1 MVCGCYISFVGFS
14 ECEHLDFAVTLKEN
28 PSSHERGGNL
38 GVARGGASM
47 FPVDDTWTGK
57 HGKATFLPQ
66 ASQIS
71 SLPFHPDNLGAD
83 KKMLQQSKESPSGE
97 EFTPTVTSQD
107 HPKGKTESRFSPFEA
122 QITRSFGEAVGD
134 LMAEDEDILSGG
146 SAELE
151 GRVCGKNGMNS
162 HGTSRLANW
171 QLRTDTPE
179 SMVHSECVQSN
190 SLSQKSIGSTYSDGN
205 DINFLGNKGDN
216 RSGMSNLNGACG
228 EVGSRNS
235 SQICSLQGA
244 AGNTHIGDQNAG
256 ISHAQYMK
264 LANMSNTPEDGFSA
278 LVQYPMTKLLHPVS
292 VVYCSRLYLWLPK
305 IFELTSSLVIVS
317 HLW

>member
-1 MVCGCYISFVGFS
+1 M
-14 ECEHLDFAVTLKEN
+14 
-28 PSSHERGGNL
+28 
-38 GVARGGASM
+38 GVANGGVSM

-57 HGKATFLPQ
+57 HEKSNFLSQ

-71 SLPFHPDNLGAD
+71 SPPFHHDNLGGE
-83 KKMLQQSKESPSGE
+83 KKTFQQAKESPSGE

-151 GRVCGKNGMNS
+151 GRVCGKNGMSS
-162 HGTSRLANW
+162 HGTSRLASW

-205 DINFLGNKGDN
+205 DINLLGNKGGN
-216 RSGMSNLNGACG
+216 GSSMSNLNGAGCD
-228 EVGSRNS
+228 EVGNRNS

-244 AGNTHIGDQNAG
+244 AGNTYVGDQNAG

-264 LANMSNTPEDGFSA
+264 LANISNTPEDGFSA
-278 LVQYPMTKLLHPVS
+278 LVQYPMTKPLHAVPV
-292 VVYCSRLYLWLPK
+292 VCSLWLVF
-305 IFELTSSLVIVS
+305 IASQDG
-317 HLW
+317 